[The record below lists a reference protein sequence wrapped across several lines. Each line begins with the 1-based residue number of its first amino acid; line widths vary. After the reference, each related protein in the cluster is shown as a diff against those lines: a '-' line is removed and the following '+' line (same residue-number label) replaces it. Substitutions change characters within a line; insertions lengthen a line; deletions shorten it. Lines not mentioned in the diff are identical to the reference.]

1 MGNEGVVAVE
11 KALALLDCFRPGEES
26 LTLTALAQ
34 LSGYHK
40 TTVYR
45 LMNSLERMNY
55 VVRHDDG
62 NYALGPRLLYL
73 GKLYEQSFHL
83 SRVVQPEL
91 QALSQA
97 SQESASWYVLEGGQ
111 RLCLFRAEASHG
123 LRHSNLPGTQFPL
136 DDSAISKVLRHWGL
150 NDALPEGEPAVP
162 LYTAGARDPHTAAFA
177 MPVFG
182 VNDKLIAA
190 LALTGPI
197 SRLTEDRREQGI
209 SQLMHATASR
219 LSQNVVLERFNL
231 QIDPLLRQNRLSL
244 LQNFRVRGVG
254 RPHGERVRPGGKTQ
268 GAQGCGGDQCQC
280 LFHDVVPVCIY

>member
-11 KALALLDCFRPGEES
+11 KALALLDCFRPGDES

-55 VVRHDDG
+55 VVRHEDG

-91 QALSQA
+91 QALSLA

-123 LRHSNLPGTQFPL
+123 LRHSNLPGSQIFEL
-136 DDSAISKVLRHWGL
+136 NGERRGQKAHQQKVDAIRRRTRNLLRL
-150 NDALPEGEPAVP
+150 RRMLLQSLV
-162 LYTAGARDPHTAAFA
+162 AGRVVDFQ
-177 MPVFG
+177 
-182 VNDKLIAA
+182 LIAA
-190 LALTGPI
+190 A
-197 SRLTEDRREQGI
+197 
-209 SQLMHATASR
+209 AS
-219 LSQNVVLERFNL
+219 EYE
-231 QIDPLLRQNRLSL
+231 LRAIL
-244 LQNFRVRGVG
+244 
-254 RPHGERVRPGGKTQ
+254 H
-268 GAQGCGGDQCQC
+268 
-280 LFHDVVPVCIY
+280 